1 VTKVIGPGA
10 VPGYSQDRSH
20 TGSEKSMSVDTA
32 KTVRE
37 LAIEFPQATRVFEKL
52 GIDYCCGGGKSLEE
66 ACAARNLGVGD
77 VLAALASPAENTAL
91 SADWQKGSMAEM
103 IGHIVTQ
110 HHAYVK
116 AEVPRLEQLL
126 AKVCS
131 VHGQNHPELN
141 LIRETFAGL
150 GQELSM
156 HLMKEENIL
165 FPYIIEMEKS
175 AALRQPARQPAFGTV
190 KNPVQM
196 MMMEH
201 DSAGGALRSIREAS
215 NGFTAPEDACISY
228 RTLYSALQEFEA
240 DLHQHIHLENNILFP
255 RAIATE
261 AGG

>member
-1 VTKVIGPGA
+1 
-10 VPGYSQDRSH
+10 
-20 TGSEKSMSVDTA
+20 MSVTTA

-37 LAIEFPQATRVFEKL
+37 LALEFPQATRVFEKL
-52 GIDYCCGGGKSLEE
+52 GIDYCCGGGQSLEE
-66 ACAARNLGVGD
+66 ACAAHKLGVGD
-77 VLAALASPAENTAL
+77 VMAALESQAENPAPA
-91 SADWQKGSMAEM
+91 ADFQKGSMAEL
-103 IGHIVTQ
+103 IGHIVAK

-116 AEVPRLEQLL
+116 AETPRLEQLL
-126 AKVCS
+126 AKVCA
-131 VHGQNHPELN
+131 VHGQNHLELN
-141 LIRETFAGL
+141 AIRETFAGL

-165 FPYIIEMEKS
+165 FPYIIEMERS
-175 AALRQPARQPAFGTV
+175 AASHQPGRRPAFGTV

-228 RTLYSALQEFEA
+228 RTLYSALREFEA

-261 AGG
+261 NGPN